1 MTAAPARTSFWL
13 EFRVFDDGLDA
24 PAAQRMAA
32 RSICGGGGGGES
44 GSSSF
49 ALFPQLPAE
58 LRLKIWEYLL
68 APRIVQVA
76 CFDSEQEPESEFESA
91 SASPCQEAEA
101 EGKEGEGQ
109 GQGGVSTYFS
119 SFSSSVA
126 ATAAR
131 ERRHVGGSGGG
142 KGRRRERWQSQQQVP
157 VLLHVNRETR
167 TLALKHYELAFAW
180 KVPHVL
186 AVNSLVP
193 GTYYYPQNH
202 FPPSSSSSSSVS
214 TTANNTTSPSLSS
227 PPSTSSPSVPSQKQ
241 PQQPSPKPS
250 RRAAA
255 GSEARVYF
263 SFARDMLYLRG
274 ELEPHDSFGFNSPMA
289 YFVARGDAARVRRVA
304 VAFRALGYGET
315 GSQQIFGSLFH
326 VVDRFGQGPPPPP
339 APLPA
344 AGAGIAGAQEVG
356 YHGHH
361 HHHHHHPRRDQDP
374 DRDQGQQSTN
384 KYHKNHGLIGGR
396 VLVAVDPA
404 DEHTHALMGGEG
416 PLVPSSPSPSA
427 SSFLSSAT
435 QSQGLNNNNAIGAV
449 TSKTG
454 RDAGDEGGE
463 VQREEREGAGQEKEE
478 EPNVVQK
485 IWRDWYRGSIVTSSL
500 AKMKFTLVREEDLGR
515 YL

>member
-1 MTAAPARTSFWL
+1 MATSAAPTRTNFWL

-24 PAAQRMAA
+24 PAAQRLTAA
-32 RSICGGGGGGES
+32 AAASIPGGGGS
-44 GSSSF
+44 ASF

-68 APRIVQVA
+68 APRIVQVS
-76 CFDSEQEPESEFESA
+76 CFDSEEEPECEFEST
-91 SASPCQEAEA
+91 SASPCQEADAEA
-101 EGKEGEGQ
+101 EEQEA
-109 GQGGVSTYFS
+109 GVDTYFS

-131 ERRHVGGSGGG
+131 ERRHGSSSSRGGR
-142 KGRRRERWQSQQQVP
+142 GRRRERWQSQQQVP

-202 FPPSSSSSSSVS
+202 FPPSASISTS
-214 TTANNTTSPSLSS
+214 TTTTSPSLSS
-227 PPSTSSPSVPSQKQ
+227 PSPSTTSPTRSQKQ
-241 PQQPSPKPS
+241 PEPSQPHPPTKPTATTTTAAT

-326 VVDRFGQGPPPPP
+326 VVDRFGQGPPPP

-344 AGAGIAGAQEVG
+344 TAGAGIPGAQEVG
-356 YHGHH
+356 YHGQHH
-361 HHHHHHPRRDQDP
+361 HHARRDGDQDQ
-374 DRDQGQQSTN
+374 DHQGRN
-384 KYHKNHGLIGGR
+384 KDNKNRGLIGGR
-396 VLVAVDPA
+396 VLIAVDPA

-416 PLVPSSPSPSA
+416 PLVPSPS
-427 SSFLSSAT
+427 SSSSWN
-435 QSQGLNNNNAIGAV
+435 QGLDNNTVGAV
-449 TSKTG
+449 ENHDTSREEGNGEGQVAVTG
-454 RDAGDEGGE
+454 T
-463 VQREEREGAGQEKEE
+463 EEREGAEQEREE

-515 YL
+515 HL